1 MKKMKVSVL
10 AFASAALLLFA
21 GCSARTAATADE
33 FQKQAKKAG
42 YTVTEETASD
52 SSITKALSAAK
63 SDSGT
68 TFEFI
73 TFDSDQSAQSDYIS
87 RKEELSS
94 SGKTVIDS
102 DNYNKYTLTNGEL
115 YYVLVRLGDTVLDCQ
130 TTTSS
135 QKEAENF
142 ISSLKY

>member
-1 MKKMKVSVL
+1 MNL
-10 AFASAALLLFA
+10 PA
-21 GCSARTAATADE
+21 
-33 FQKQAKKAG
+33 
-42 YTVTEETASD
+42 
-52 SSITKALSAAK
+52 
-63 SDSGT
+63 SGT
-68 TFEFI
+68 FA
-73 TFDSDQSAQSDYIS
+73 SDQSAQSDYIS